1 MATGRCLTAMSDTS
15 HTMADADPGS
25 NGQAPNLMPADEEF
39 VPVITLPQ
47 GYTVTRYLKEAVR
60 KIGGCAHQY
69 KKHNGNPPETAEVK
83 GYLEFLEAFLP
94 WLELEGDAIM
104 TPTILSQTNIRNALN
119 VMSNPAYKCPE
130 DIAARAKRI
139 FDRFEE
145 EEWGADREDKSGSEA
160 ATPISPTQ
168 PARITDYTYTLTR
181 PPPPEHPIWGL
192 KGIMHG
198 FLNQPTASRKVNYVF
213 DPRYAHEK
221 RNCKVFG
228 HNGLTPGDWWP
239 YLKVALFHGAHG
251 MSMAGIS
258 GSATEGTW
266 SIVVSGSSKY
276 KELDQDLGDTIWY
289 SSDQSHENEDPL
301 IIPSRSNMTKS
312 LHTSYK
318 NGKPVRVLRS
328 SGKSYFA
335 PTYGVRYD
343 GLYTVVD
350 VDTKK
355 NAKGGLFEQFKLE
368 RRADQDPLK
377 GICLSSP
384 TPQQLADFDRVKE
397 GY

>member
-1 MATGRCLTAMSDTS
+1 MCLTAMSET
-15 HTMADADPGS
+15 AKNADPVS
-25 NGQAPNLMPADEEF
+25 NDQANEGL

-60 KIGGCAHQY
+60 KTGGCAHQY
-69 KKHNGNPPETAEVK
+69 KKHNGNPPETPEVR
-83 GYLEFLEAFLP
+83 GYLDFLDAFLP
-94 WLELEGDAIM
+94 WLELEGETIM
-104 TPTILSQTNIRNALN
+104 TPTIRAQTNIRNALN
-119 VMSNPAYKCPE
+119 VLSNPAYKCPE

-139 FDRFEE
+139 FGRFEE
-145 EEWGADREDKSGSEA
+145 DEWGAGRDENSGGDDAE

-168 PARITDYTYTLTR
+168 PTTPTITTDYTYTLTR
-181 PPPPEHPIWGL
+181 PPPPEHPIWGV

-198 FLNQPTASRKVNYVF
+198 FLNQPTPSRKINYVF

-266 SIVVSGSSKY
+266 SIVVSGNSKY
-276 KELDQDLGDTIWY
+276 EELDQDLGDTIWY

-301 IIPSRSNMTKS
+301 NIPSRSNMTKS
-312 LHTSYK
+312 LHTSHK
-318 NGKPVRVLRS
+318 SGKPVRVLRS

-343 GLYTVVD
+343 GLYTVVG
-350 VDTKK
+350 VETRT
-355 NAKGGLFEQFKLE
+355 NTKGGLFEQFKLE

-377 GICLSSP
+377 ELCLSSP